1 MSSSNLSSMIKI
13 NTPRDFNFEEC
24 LVFLDRSNQELLHRI
39 KDGYLYKLIKVD
51 QELILLKISYKIDAL
66 NVEFPLGDPSK
77 NARKLAAEFI
87 VDWFDLE
94 QDLADFYEMA
104 LYDNILNQIASK
116 YRGLRIIGI
125 PDLFEALTWAILGQQ
140 INLKFAYTLKKR
152 FVERFG
158 EGLMFEGE
166 TYWLYP
172 SFDRIAEIDI
182 EHLRELQFTVRKAEY
197 VIGVA
202 KAMSKGELKKENLLK
217 KQDYLPIHNYLTN
230 MRGIGAW
237 TADYV
242 MMKCLHQRSAFPITD
257 VGLHNAI
264 KFQLGLEGKPT
275 INEIKEMAL
284 NWTGWEAYAVFYLWR
299 SLYD

>member
-1 MSSSNLSSMIKI
+1 MIKV
-13 NTPRDFNFEEC
+13 NTPRNFHFEEC
-24 LVFLDRSNQELLHRI
+24 LVFLGRSDQELLHRI

-51 QELILLKISYKIDAL
+51 QELILLKIGCKNDVL
-66 NVEFPLGDPSK
+66 NVEFPLGEPSK
-77 NARKLAAEFI
+77 NARKMAAAYI

-94 QDLADFYEMA
+94 QDLAGFYEMA
-104 LYDNILNQIASK
+104 QDDNVLNQIASK
-116 YRGLRIIGI
+116 YRGLSIIGI
-125 PDLFEALTWAILGQQ
+125 PDLFEAVTWAIIGQQ
-140 INLKFAYTLKKR
+140 INLKFAYTIKKR

-158 EGLMFEGE
+158 EGLTFEGE

-182 EHLRELQFTVRKAEY
+182 EQLRELQFTARKAEY

-202 KAMSKGELKKENLLK
+202 KAMAKGELKKEDLLK
-217 KQDYLPIHNYLTN
+217 KQDYLQIHNYLTN
-230 MRGIGAW
+230 LRGIGAW

-257 VGLHNAI
+257 VGLHNAL
-264 KFQLGLEGKPT
+264 KVQLGLEGKPN

-299 SLYD
+299 SLYE